1 MASPTR
7 RIFKV
12 RALPECSTIM
22 KFLANRFFFRL
33 LVTLHE
39 WLLVTLHEWLHFVT
53 REVIPHGRAR

>member
-39 WLLVTLHEWLHFVT
+39 WLHFVT
-53 REVIPHGRAR
+53 REVIPHAGHDKQLSPLVS

>member
-33 LVTLHE
+33 LF
-39 WLLVTLHEWLHFVT
+39 TLHEWLHFVT